1 MIPTQP
7 EMFRLIEDE
16 GCELV
21 GEGRWELSEIL
32 DFFYEYYK
40 MTDAEFNKCF
50 RTIINTWAALCKE
63 QRWENE
69 CRKNGW
75 TIGWAKGA

>member
-7 EMFRLIEDE
+7 QMFRLIEDQNR
-16 GCELV
+16 ELI
-21 GEGRWELSEIL
+21 GEGRWESSEIL

-40 MTDAEFNKCF
+40 MTDAEFNACF
-50 RTIINTWAALCKE
+50 RKIIETWGILCKE
-63 QRWENE
+63 QRWKNE

-75 TIGWAKGA
+75 TIGWGVAA